1 MEGINNNRFQG
12 LENFRSKKTV
22 TEQKEAKEPKEKESG
37 KVKIAHNDP
46 YMKWPL
52 RGLAYSNELGE
63 IVRPM
68 SGLVA
73 NLLWVPAIGYI
84 AADVADK
91 YKHSPDGKHEPSKK
105 RATKQL
111 SFQMLASVILPTAAV
126 KIGQKTANIIA
137 SKGKTK
143 LSLGDRETYTNM
155 ITESMNK
162 GTHENFVDTATGKV
176 DRQKYTQHIVDNI
189 AEKNKHKQT
198 HKEMMNPLEKA
209 LAFIKKP
216 FKIEAK
222 AEDIQ
227 KYVAQTVDNIMDT
240 REALLEGKQPKNI
253 SKKMFNA
260 FQEATKTADIAGK
273 KSAAFNIIKKS
284 QGNKLF
290 KNNALKSLGGLV
302 ALGIMMKPIDNFV
315 EKVLIEKCISPTI
328 DWVGN
333 KPWKSLPDK
342 VKEENKTSAA

>member
-1 MEGINNNRFQG
+1 MEGINNNRFHG
-12 LENFRSKKTV
+12 LENFRSSKKTV
-22 TEQKEAKEPKEKESG
+22 TEQKESKEKESG
-37 KVKIAHNDP
+37 KVKIAHDDP

-52 RGLAYSNELGE
+52 RGLAYTNELGE
-63 IVRPM
+63 IIRPM
-68 SGLVA
+68 NGLVA

-91 YKHSPDGKHEPSKK
+91 YKHAPDGSHEPSKK

-126 KIGQKTANIIA
+126 KIGQKAANVISA
-137 SKGKTK
+137 KGKTK
-143 LSLGDRETYTNM
+143 LSINDRADYTNM

-162 GTHENFVDTATGKV
+162 GSHEVFVDAATGKV
-176 DRQKYTQHIVDNI
+176 DRQRYTQHIVDNI
-189 AEKNKHKQT
+189 AEKSKHKQT
-198 HKEMMNPLEKA
+198 HKEMMNPLEKVIN
-209 LAFIKKP
+209 FIKKP
-216 FKIEAK
+216 FKTEPKTEHIHN
-222 AEDIQ
+222 
-227 KYVAQTVDNIMDT
+227 YVAQTVDNIMDM
-240 REALLEGKQPKNI
+240 RETLLEGKKPKNV
-253 SKKMFNA
+253 SDKMFKS
-260 FQEATKTADIAGK
+260 FKEATKSGDIVAK
-273 KSAAFNIIKKS
+273 KSAAFNIIKKT
-284 QGNKLF
+284 QGSKLF

-315 EKVLIEKCISPTI
+315 EHVLIEKCISPTI